1 MTTWMELENTMLNEI
16 CQEQIPTLP
25 SAIENTEEQ
34 NDGNRK
40 ICQELSTL
48 TLFPWVL
55 LRSTAQCNEQG

>member
-16 CQEQIPTLP
+16 CQEQIPTL
-25 SAIENTEEQ
+25 SSNKNTEEQ

-48 TLFPWVL
+48 TLFTWVL
-55 LRSTAQCNEQG
+55 LSSTAQSNEQG